1 MTIARGLVVALLIAA
16 MGYIA
21 WHFLIA
27 GGDPRPLDA
36 VNPGP
41 PASQSPARQ

>member
-1 MTIARGLVVALLIAA
+1 MAIARAAVVALLIAA

-27 GGDPRPLDA
+27 GGDPRPPRSI
-36 VNPGP
+36 NPAP